1 MWVVSKILGHKD
13 IKQVVSTYGH
23 LLEEVIDNE
32 YEEIRNIL
40 GSQRLSQEKN
50 LLTKN

>member
-1 MWVVSKILGHKD
+1 MVSKILRHKD
-13 IKQVVSTYGH
+13 IKQVISTYGH